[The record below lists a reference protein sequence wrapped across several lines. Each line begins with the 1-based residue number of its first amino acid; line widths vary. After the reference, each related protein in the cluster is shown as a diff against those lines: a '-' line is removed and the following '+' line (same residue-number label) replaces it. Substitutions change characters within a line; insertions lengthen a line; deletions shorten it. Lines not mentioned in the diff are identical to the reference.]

1 MGTVVLICSTGSR
14 NGQVKEQGGEE
25 GGEEAYGVDE
35 QHVGGRGEEGEEGRV
50 LFLQESNRVGRRGG
64 GGAGNLDC
72 LGLSPGDYGRR
83 RLFLHLVCHRPR
95 RLRRPHHRL
104 HRRLH
109 IRLLCRLHLVQLENP
124 QRWHRFCLHLRLRK
138 RLP

>member
-14 NGQVKEQGGEE
+14 NGKVEEQGREE
-25 GGEEAYGVDE
+25 GGEEEYGVDE
-35 QHVGGRGEEGEEGRV
+35 QHVGGRGEESEEGRV

-95 RLRRPHHRL
+95 L

-124 QRWHRFCLHLRLRK
+124 QRWHRLCLHL
-138 RLP
+138 